1 MRGEGCRDR
10 DRDGEMGGE
19 CEDASRGDGD
29 GAGGAGGDDGIE
41 QQLPR
46 RRDVLAF
53 AGWGADGR
61 ELPFRRLCVHEGV
74 MRPRAL
80 RATRFDGRA
89 VAGALAVPVASSS
102 TVRRLELPDEH
113 EPLEDDVDV
122 LRRLGHARAC
132 EVWDGQGEWSW
143 RSGAHVAANVGTAHA
158 ARVARGLGHARRVAW
173 AGLQAA
179 RVAIRSSLARAEA
192 GMGRLL
198 ARGHTGAAGVQQ
210 QQRQQELQHDG
221 PMLVEQLEHGDD
233 EDGEPQQRAREE
245 SGSSS
250 SRMDGEDERGTR
262 AGMRRHRGLAQ
273 RKLCM
278 HAGPFDRGESS
289 SGLDFGEDISLL
301 GAAGSGSGDAV
312 RLMGCEGSVS
322 LAWRTGE
329 G

>member
-1 MRGEGCRDR
+1 
-10 DRDGEMGGE
+10 
-19 CEDASRGDGD
+19 
-29 GAGGAGGDDGIE
+29 
-41 QQLPR
+41 
-46 RRDVLAF
+46 
-53 AGWGADGR
+53 
-61 ELPFRRLCVHEGV
+61 

-102 TVRRLELPDEH
+102 TVRRLELPDQH

-122 LRRLGHARAC
+122 PRRLGHARAC
-132 EVWDGQGEWSW
+132 EVWDGQGERSW

-158 ARVARGLGHARRVAW
+158 ARVAGGLGRARRVAW
-173 AGLQAA
+173 TGLRA
-179 RVAIRSSLARAEA
+179 VGGAIRSSLVRAEA

-198 ARGHTGAAGVQQ
+198 ARERTGAAGVQQ

-233 EDGEPQQRAREE
+233 EDGVPQQSVREE
-245 SGSSS
+245 SGSGSG
-250 SRMDGEDERGTR
+250 RVDGEDERGTR
-262 AGMRRHRGLAQ
+262 AGMRGDRGLAQ

-278 HAGPFDRGESS
+278 HAGRFRRGESS
-289 SGLDFGEDISLL
+289 SGSDFGEDISLL

-312 RLMGCEGSVS
+312 RLMGCEGSVT
-322 LAWRTGE
+322 LAWKTGE